1 MLLTELRVSGNLILL
16 RYLRYLVRE
25 VDLIILILK
34 MFPIFIMSAYKER
47 VYGGYNKHDAFERR
61 LCQCFTL
68 RFGYHWLIY
77 VYQSIYEPATDHVQK
92 CMKSS
97 EIIYDAFTA

>member
-1 MLLTELRVSGNLILL
+1 
-16 RYLRYLVRE
+16 
-25 VDLIILILK
+25 

-97 EIIYDAFTA
+97 EIIYDSFTA